1 MKIGLFFGSF
11 NPIHIGHLIVANVMA
26 ENTDLSKVW
35 LVVSPQNPFKPS
47 KGLLHEFD
55 RFDLVKAAIA
65 DHYKLEA
72 SDVEF
77 HLPKPSYTIHTLAH
91 LKEKFPEKE
100 FKVIIGEDNLE
111 SFANWKNYQEIL
123 DQFGLYVYPRLN
135 DSVGQAR
142 QPLTFGQARLNDSLG
157 QARLDVTKSEIKR
170 HENVKMIEAPLLDI
184 SATYIR
190 NCIKNNKSIRYLVP
204 ESVETMIR
212 VKNFY
217 R

>member
-1 MKIGLFFGSF
+1 MSQIKKTGLFFGSF
-11 NPIHIGHLIVANVMA
+11 NPIHIGHLIIANIMA
-26 ENTDLSKVW
+26 ENTDLHNVW
-35 LVVSPQNPFKPS
+35 FVVSPQNPLKPS

-55 RFDLVKAAIA
+55 RYDMVKAAIA
-65 DHYKLEA
+65 DHYKLEV

-91 LKEKFPEKE
+91 LTEKFPDKE

-111 SFANWKNYQEIL
+111 NFAKWKNHEQIL

-135 DSVGQAR
+135 GLVGQAR
-142 QPLTFGQARLNDSLG
+142 PT
-157 QARLDVTKSEIKR
+157 VTNSDLKR
-170 HENVKMIEAPLLDI
+170 HAHVQMIEAPLLDI

-204 ESVETMIR
+204 EAVEQMIR
-212 VKNFY
+212 VKLFY